1 MEQAGESGARGEIV
15 LAIECPNRVGIVAAV
30 ATFLADRGLDI
41 SDSQQ
46 YDDRE
51 SDRFFMR
58 VVAGVPAGVSLAK
71 LRAEFAPVA
80 GQLDMTWH
88 LGDAAERM
96 RALVMVSRDDH
107 CLTELLDQWRSG
119 WSNLEIVAV
128 VSNHETLRA
137 VVEREGLPFHHLPVS
152 SETKPEA
159 EAELLRIVADANAE
173 LVVLARY
180 MQILSD
186 GLCDRLAGRVINI
199 HHSFL
204 PGFKGARPYH
214 QAWDRGVKIV
224 GATAHYVT
232 GDLDE
237 GPIIAQSVFPVD
249 HRAEPRDL
257 AIAGRRAERAA
268 LSQAVAWHTER
279 RIFLNGARTVIF
291 D

>member
-1 MEQAGESGARGEIV
+1 MTQAGDERAGAIV
-15 LAIECPNRVGIVAAV
+15 LALECPNRIGIVASV
-30 ATFLADRGLDI
+30 ARFLADRGLDI
-41 SDSQQ
+41 ADSQQ
-46 YDDRE
+46 YDDTNA
-51 SDRFFMR
+51 DRFFMR
-58 VVAGVPAGVSLAK
+58 VVAKVPAGLTAET
-71 LRAEFAPVA
+71 LREEFAPIA
-80 GQLDMTWH
+80 DELGMTWH
-88 LGDAAERM
+88 LGDAGERM
-96 RALVMVSRDDH
+96 RTLVMVSRDDH
-107 CLTELLDQWRSG
+107 CLTELLDVWRSG

-128 VSNHETLRA
+128 VGNHEDLRTI
-137 VVEREGLPFHHLPVS
+137 VEREGLPFHHVPVTPA
-152 SETKPEA
+152 TKTEA
-159 EAELLRIVADANAE
+159 EAELLRLIPDSDTE

-186 GLCDRLAGRVINI
+186 GLCERLAGRVINI

-214 QAWDRGVKIV
+214 QAWERGVKVV

-249 HRAEPRDL
+249 HRAAPRDL

-279 RIFLNGARTVIF
+279 RIFVNGARTVVF